1 MIRGEIRADL
11 MGERADGVVDFTL
24 EGNESIAQ
32 PLLSYNGDMENAVAD
47 QEEEEPKQTAHLQD
61 ELIVLVRKV
70 AGETL
75 ASFMVVFTLLAVRVN
90 TYGNGVLTTL
100 ATSLTG
106 GLVVMVAIFTLGHV
120 SGSHINPAVTVA
132 YTVIRHFPLQLAPLY
147 VCAQL
152 LGGILASLVLEVV
165 FKPTWSIVVVTP
177 VTTILQAVL
186 AETLAGFLL
195 LFVASSVSTDTRAI
209 GEFAGLSVGAIIA
222 IDIMIV
228 GPISGGG
235 INPARVLGPALLGR
249 DLEHV
254 WIYVVGPIVGGL
266 LGAFA
271 YRLLRPEEVRKKGV
285 HQKIN
290 IRDAAKR
297 LTFRRS

>member
-1 MIRGEIRADL
+1 MIIGEIRADL

-32 PLLSYNGDMENAVAD
+32 SLLSYNGDMENAVAD
-47 QEEEEPKQTAHLQD
+47 QEEEEPKQTAHLPD

-152 LGGILASLVLEVV
+152 IGGILASLVLEVV

-177 VTTILQAVL
+177 ATTILQGVL

-266 LGAFA
+266 VGAFA

-290 IRDAAKR
+290 IRDAANR

>member
-1 MIRGEIRADL
+1 
-11 MGERADGVVDFTL
+11 MGESAGVVDFTL
-24 EGNESIAQ
+24 QGNESIAQ
-32 PLLSYNGDMENAVAD
+32 SLLSYNGDVENPVAD
-47 QEEEEPKQTAHLQD
+47 QQEEEEEPKQTAHLRD
-61 ELIVLVRKV
+61 ELIALVRKV

-100 ATSLTG
+100 ATALTG

-132 YTVIRHFPLQLAPLY
+132 YTAIRHFPLQLAPLY
-147 VCAQL
+147 ICAQL
-152 LGGILASLVLEVV
+152 IGGILASLVLEVV
-165 FKPTWSIVVVTP
+165 FKPTWGIVVVTP
-177 VTTILQAVL
+177 ATTILQAVL

-235 INPARVLGPALLGR
+235 INPARVLGPALVSR

-266 LGAFA
+266 LGALA

-290 IRDAAKR
+290 LREATKR